1 MKKPTLVLLGLS
13 VLVFPACRPAAT
25 ATSGAVRTVDHA
37 AHGVGRTARTAG
49 TGVVRTVGNTA
60 STAGEGIAE
69 RDLKKSTI
77 GTVQAA
83 GQGTGKTAVD
93 TGRSHLKTSSGVLK
107 DTGKTLKDTGE
118 AVEE

>member
-1 MKKPTLVLLGLS
+1 MKIRICFLLSVS
-13 VLVFPACRPAAT
+13 VLVFPACHPAAT

-60 STAGEGIAE
+60 TTAGEGIAE
-69 RDLKKSTI
+69 GDLKKSTI
-77 GTVQAA
+77 GTVKSA
-83 GQGTGKTAVD
+83 GKGTGETAVA
-93 TGRSHLKTSSGVLK
+93 TGKSHVKTSSGVLK

-118 AVEE
+118 AVSE